1 MIRRVFFTI
10 VLALTI
16 TSCDSQSLLKQ
27 AADIYKQTTANGQL
41 TNTDVASG
49 LKQALNKGID
59 TAIAQVAKPDGF
71 FKDQAVKILLPA
83 ELQKVD
89 KTLRSIGMSSLADE
103 GLKLM
108 NRAAEDAAGKAKN
121 IFVNAIKQMTFQDA
135 FSILMG
141 EKNAATQYLKK
152 TTTTQLYSEFNPVIK
167 NSLDVVGA
175 TKIWGQIISKYN
187 QLPMVS
193 KVNPDLADYVTN
205 KAMDGVFY
213 KVEKEELAI
222 RKDPVNRTTDLLKK
236 VFAKQD
242 SK

>member
-10 VLALTI
+10 VLALSL

-27 AADIYKQTTANGQL
+27 ATDIYKQTTANGQL
-41 TNTDVASG
+41 SNTDIANG

-59 TAIAQVAKPDGF
+59 TAIAQVAKTDGF

-175 TKIWGQIISKYN
+175 TKVWGQIMTKYN
-187 QLPMVS
+187 QLPMVT

-213 KVEKEELAI
+213 KVEQEELAI
-222 RKDPVNRTTDLLKK
+222 RKDPVNRTTDILKK